1 MNYDITANTRS
12 LYIHWPFCPYR
23 CHYCPFV
30 ALASHD
36 PFMERYHNALI
47 KEIKTFGN
55 HYIKKLPLDTIYFGG
70 GTPSTYPD
78 HLLTDMFQTLKEFFI
93 FDENTEITLEVNPG
107 TVRPEQLPLWKR
119 LGINRI
125 SIGVQSLNDAVLQK
139 LNRLQKATDVYSL
152 LDKAPHYFDN
162 ISVDIILGLPGVSII
177 EWKELLAK
185 IVTWNITHLS
195 MYVLEVHDSTP
206 LFFNVKT
213 NKVTLPCDDDVVNTY
228 YWSCEFL
235 AQHGFNQYEVSSFAR
250 LKKQSSSNTLYWESR
265 HNTTYWE
272 RNPYRGFGLG
282 ACSFDGNSRLQ
293 NEKNLIKYLEN
304 IEQNK
309 YEPAFTETITK
320 NQIYT
325 EKIMLG
331 LRRIK
336 GVCWQEISAD
346 LNNEQKEKIRLTID
360 ILRQKNLI
368 TENNGYLQLTPAG
381 LVVENEII
389 TRLSL

>member
-1 MNYDITANTRS
+1 MSYDISANTRS

-36 PFMERYHNALI
+36 PFMERYHNALV
-47 KEIKTFGN
+47 KEIKDFGKN
-55 HYIKKLPLDTIYFGG
+55 YTEKLPLDTIYFGG

-78 HLLTDMFQTLKEFFI
+78 HLLLDMFGILREYFS

-107 TVRPEQLPLWKR
+107 TVRPEQLPLWKE

-125 SIGVQSLNDAVLQK
+125 SVGVQSLNDSVLHK

-152 LDKAPHYFDN
+152 LEKAPEYFDN
-162 ISVDIILGLPGVSII
+162 ISVDVILGLPGVSTT

-185 IVTWNITHLS
+185 IVTWKITHLS
-195 MYVLEVHDSTP
+195 MYILEIHDSTP
-206 LFFNVKT
+206 LFFNVKS
-213 NKVTLPCDDDVVNTY
+213 KKITLPCDEDVVETY
-228 YWSCEFL
+228 HWSREFL
-235 AQHGFNQYEVSSFAR
+235 AENGFIQYEVSSFAR
-250 LKKQSSSNTLYWESR
+250 NSKESR

-272 RNPYRGFGLG
+272 RKPYRGFGLG
-282 ACSFDGNSRLQ
+282 ACSFDGVSRLQ
-293 NEKNLIKYLEN
+293 NEKNLMKYLES
-304 IEQNK
+304 IENDTYQ
-309 YEPAFTETITK
+309 PIFTEIISP
-320 NQIYT
+320 NQTYA

-336 GVCWQEISAD
+336 GVCWEDISQD
-346 LNNEQKEKIRLTID
+346 LNNEQKEKLKATINA
-360 ILRQKNLI
+360 LEEKKLVSQ
-368 TENNGYLQLTPAG
+368 NNGRLQLTPAG

>member
-1 MNYDITANTRS
+1 MSYDISANTRS

-36 PFMERYHNALI
+36 PFMERYHNALV
-47 KEIKTFGN
+47 KEIKDFARNYTE
-55 HYIKKLPLDTIYFGG
+55 KLPLDTIYFGG

-78 HLLTDMFQTLKEFFI
+78 HLLLDMFAILREFFI

-107 TVRPEQLPLWKR
+107 TVRFEQLELWKK
-119 LGINRI
+119 LGINRM
-125 SIGVQSLNDAVLQK
+125 SVGVQSLNDSVLHK

-152 LDKAPHYFDN
+152 LEKAPHYFDN
-162 ISVDIILGLPGVSII
+162 ISVDVILGLPEVTIA
-177 EWKELLAK
+177 EWEQLLATV
-185 IVTWNITHLS
+185 VTWNITHLS

-206 LFFNVKT
+206 LFFNVTSK
-213 NKVTLPCDDDVVNTY
+213 KVTLPCDDDVVDTY
-228 YWSCEFL
+228 HWSREFL
-235 AQHGFNQYEVSSFAR
+235 ESHGFMQYEVSSFAR
-250 LKKQSSSNTLYWESR
+250 AGKESR

-272 RNPYRGFGLG
+272 RKPYRGFGLG
-282 ACSFDGNSRLQ
+282 ACSFDGISRLQ
-293 NEKNLIKYLEN
+293 NEKNLMKYLES
-304 IEQNK
+304 IEQDR
-309 YEPAFTETITK
+309 YQPSFTETITK
-320 NQIYT
+320 DQIYA

-336 GVCWQEISAD
+336 GVCWEEISSD
-346 LNNEQKEKIRLTID
+346 LSSEQKEKVTAVIATLQ
-360 ILRQKNLI
+360 QKKLI
-368 TENNGYLQLTPAG
+368 VENNGRLQLTPAG

>member
-1 MNYDITANTRS
+1 MHYDISANTRS

-47 KEIKTFGN
+47 KEIRLFGKN
-55 HYIKKLPLDTIYFGG
+55 YSEKLPIDTVYFGG

-78 HLLTDMFQTLKEFFI
+78 HLLLDMFGILREYFT
-93 FDENTEITLEVNPG
+93 FDAHTEITLEVNPG
-107 TVRPEQLPLWKR
+107 TVRFEQLALWKQ

-125 SIGVQSLNDAVLQK
+125 SIGVQSLNDSVLQK

-152 LDKAPHYFDN
+152 LEKAPAYFDN
-162 ISVDIILGLPGVSII
+162 ISVDVILGLPGVDRA
-177 EWKELLAK
+177 EWEDLLK
-185 IVTWNITHLS
+185 KVVTWNITHLS
-195 MYVLEVHDSTP
+195 MYILEIHDTTP
-206 LFFNVKT
+206 LFFNVKSK
-213 NKVTLPCDDDVVNTY
+213 KVTLPCDDEVVDAY
-228 YWSCEFL
+228 YWSREFL
-235 AQHGFNQYEVSSFAR
+235 ATHGFNQYEVSSFAR
-250 LKKQSSSNTLYWESR
+250 MGKESR

-282 ACSFDGNSRLQ
+282 ACSFDGKTRLQ
-293 NEKNLIKYLEN
+293 NEKNLMKYLES
-304 IEQNK
+304 IEK
-309 YEPAFTETITK
+309 DMYAPIFAETITK
-320 NQIYT
+320 DQIYA

-336 GVCWQEISAD
+336 GVCWEDINND
-346 LNNEQKEKIRLTID
+346 LNNEQKEKLAITIKT
-360 ILRQKNLI
+360 LQEQKLI
-368 TENNGYLQLTPAG
+368 VENNGRLQLTPAG
-381 LVVENEII
+381 LVLENEII

>member
-1 MNYDITANTRS
+1 MPYDISANTRS

-36 PFMERYHNALI
+36 PFMERYHNTLV
-47 KEIKTFGN
+47 KEIRNFGKN
-55 HYIKKLPLDTIYFGG
+55 YTEKIPLDTIYFGG

-78 HLLTDMFQTLKEFFI
+78 HLLLDMFGILREYFM

-107 TVRPEQLPLWKR
+107 TVRFEQLALWKK

-125 SIGVQSLNDAVLQK
+125 SIGVQSLNDSVLQK

-152 LDKAPHYFDN
+152 LEKAPDYFDN
-162 ISVDIILGLPGVSII
+162 ISVDVILGLPGVSRT
-177 EWKELLAK
+177 EWEELLTTIA
-185 IVTWNITHLS
+185 TWKITHLS
-195 MYVLEVHDSTP
+195 MYVLEVHDTTP
-206 LFFNVKT
+206 LFFNVASK
-213 NKVTLPCDDDVVNTY
+213 KVTLPCDDEVVDAY
-228 YWSCEFL
+228 HWSREFL
-235 AQHGFNQYEVSSFAR
+235 AKHGFTQYEVSSYAR
-250 LKKQSSSNTLYWESR
+250 MGKESR

-272 RNPYRGFGLG
+272 RKPYRGFGLG
-282 ACSFDGNSRLQ
+282 ACSFDGTSRLQ
-293 NEKNLIKYLEN
+293 NEKNLMKYLES
-304 IEQNK
+304 IENDMYQPIF
-309 YEPAFTETITK
+309 EETITK
-320 NQIYT
+320 DQVYA

-336 GVCWQEISAD
+336 GVCWEDISAD
-346 LNNEQKEKIRLTID
+346 LSNEQKEKLRTTINA
-360 ILRQKNLI
+360 LQQKNLV
-368 TENNGYLQLTPAG
+368 TENNGQLQLTPAG

>member
-1 MNYDITANTRS
+1 MLYDTSANTRS

-47 KEIKTFGN
+47 KEIEQFGQN
-55 HYIKKLPLDTIYFGG
+55 YTEKLPLDTIYFGG

-78 HLLTDMFQTLKEFFI
+78 HLLVDMFDILKKYFI

-107 TVRPEQLPLWKR
+107 TVRFEQLALWKK
-119 LGINRI
+119 LGINRM
-125 SIGVQSLNDAVLQK
+125 SVGVQSLNDSVLHK
-139 LNRLQKATDVYSL
+139 LNRLQKAADVYSL
-152 LDKAPHYFDN
+152 LDNAPHYFDN
-162 ISVDIILGLPGVSII
+162 ISVDVILGLPGVSME

-185 IVTWNITHLS
+185 IVTWKITHLS

-206 LFFNVKT
+206 LFFNVATK
-213 NKVTLPCDDDVVNTY
+213 KVTLPCDDEVVQAY
-228 YWSCEFL
+228 HWSREFL
-235 AQHGFNQYEVSSFAR
+235 AHHNFNQYEVSSFAR
-250 LKKQSSSNTLYWESR
+250 AGKESR

-272 RNPYRGFGLG
+272 RKPYRGFGLG
-282 ACSFDGNSRLQ
+282 ACSFDGISRLQ
-293 NEKNLIKYLEN
+293 NEKNLIKYLES
-304 IEQNK
+304 IEETRYK
-309 YEPAFTETITK
+309 PVFVETITA

-336 GVCWQEISAD
+336 GICWEEISNSLSD
-346 LNNEQKEKIRLTID
+346 EQKEKIKVTISM
-360 ILRQKNLI
+360 LQQQNLI
-368 TENNGYLQLTPAG
+368 TEHNGYLQLTPTG

>member
-1 MNYDITANTRS
+1 MLYDTSANTRS

-47 KEIKTFGN
+47 KEIEEFGLQ
-55 HYIKKLPLDTIYFGG
+55 YAEKLPLDTIYFGG

-78 HLLTDMFQTLKEFFI
+78 HLLTHMFEVLKKFFI
-93 FDENTEITLEVNPG
+93 FNENTEITLEVNPG
-107 TVRPEQLPLWKR
+107 TVRFEQLALWKN
-119 LGINRI
+119 LGINRM
-125 SIGVQSLNDAVLQK
+125 SIGVQSLNDSVLHK

-152 LDKAPHYFDN
+152 LDNAPHYFDN
-162 ISVDIILGLPGVSII
+162 ISVDVILGLPGVSTT

-185 IVTWNITHLS
+185 ITTWKITHLS

-206 LFFNVKT
+206 LFFNVTSK
-213 NKVTLPCDDDVVNTY
+213 KVTLPCDDEIVKAY
-228 YWSCEFL
+228 HWSRDFL

-250 LKKQSSSNTLYWESR
+250 MGKESR

-272 RNPYRGFGLG
+272 RKPYRGFGLG
-282 ACSFDGNSRLQ
+282 ACSFDGTSRLQ
-293 NEKNLIKYLEN
+293 NEKNLIKYLES
-304 IEQNK
+304 IEQNNYK
-309 YEPAFTETITK
+309 PVFIETITQD
-320 NQIYT
+320 QIYV

-336 GVCWQEISAD
+336 GVCWEEISSD
-346 LNNEQKEKIRLTID
+346 LNNKQKEKIKSTID
-360 ILRQKNLI
+360 ILQQKNLI
-368 TENNGYLQLTPAG
+368 IENNGRLQLTPAG

>member
-1 MNYDITANTRS
+1 MPYDISANTRS

-47 KEIKTFGN
+47 KEIKDFGKN
-55 HYIKKLPLDTIYFGG
+55 YQGKLPLDTIYFGG

-78 HLLTDMFQTLKEFFI
+78 HLLLDMFAILREFFI
-93 FDENTEITLEVNPG
+93 FDEKTEITLEVNPG
-107 TVRPEQLPLWKR
+107 TVRYEQLEFWKK
-119 LGINRI
+119 LGINRM
-125 SIGVQSLNDAVLQK
+125 SIGVQSLNDSVLHK

-152 LDKAPHYFDN
+152 LENAPKYFDN
-162 ISVDIILGLPGVSII
+162 ISVDVILGLPGVTKA
-177 EWKELLAK
+177 EWEQLLATV
-185 IVTWNITHLS
+185 VTWNITHLS

-206 LFFNVKT
+206 LFFNVASK
-213 NKVTLPCDDDVVNTY
+213 KVTLPCDDEVVNGY
-228 YWSCEFL
+228 YWSREFL
-235 AQHGFNQYEVSSFAR
+235 ARHGFVQYEVSSFAR
-250 LKKQSSSNTLYWESR
+250 MGKESR

-272 RNPYRGFGLG
+272 RKPYRGFGLG
-282 ACSFDGNSRLQ
+282 ACSFDGTARLQ
-293 NEKNLIKYLEN
+293 NEKNLMKYLESV
-304 IEQNK
+304 EKDVYQ
-309 YEPAFTETITK
+309 PSFTEIISK
-320 NQIYT
+320 DQIYA

-336 GVCWQEISAD
+336 GVCWEEISSD
-346 LNNEQKEKIRLTID
+346 LTDEQKEKITATIS
-360 ILRQKNLI
+360 ILQEKKLI
-368 TENNGYLQLTPAG
+368 AENNGRLQLTPAG